1 MNEFRNH
8 PLLELRRP
16 EVREELTVTLEA
28 LDAEL
33 PLRVE
38 TLVAA
43 KGVSGEGASSTDPCD
58 PERQVARLGWAS
70 ADSAERALEL
80 ALASRW
86 PRRSPDER
94 AAVLER
100 AAELLAERRH
110 RMTALVVR
118 EVGKPWE
125 DADAEVCEAIDFLR
139 FYALGARELGDEL
152 LQAPGEHNEIR
163 VRPRGPAAVISPWNF
178 PLSIPCGM
186 VSGALVMGSP
196 VLFKPA
202 EQSPA
207 CGWELARLL
216 LEAGVDE
223 DALTFLPAGGEL
235 GQWLVAEPR
244 IATIA
249 FTGSVAVGLDIQRR
263 AHAADGQRQIK
274 RIVAELGGKNCVL
287 VDSDVDLDEAV
298 PAIVRSAYGYG
309 GQKCSAAARTLVH
322 EGVADRFSERL
333 AGAVE
338 ILRVGPADDFATEVP
353 PLIDPDAVAK
363 FNHYAEACTGAELA
377 RAESAPGPQYVAPLL
392 VDAGHLPADTPV
404 LRDEIFG
411 PLLTVERVRDLDEA
425 ANRVRE
431 LPQALTAGIFSRQP
445 DRIDALIDLLPAGV
459 VYVDR
464 AITGAM
470 VGRQPFGGNGLS
482 GTGARAGGPTYL
494 RHFADEQVVSTNV
507 VRHGVVL

>member
-1 MNEFRNH
+1 MTGFRNH
-8 PLLELRRP
+8 PMLELRRG
-16 EVREELTVTLEA
+16 EVREDLTAALAA
-28 LDAEL
+28 LDREL
-33 PLRVE
+33 PLPPE
-38 TLVAA
+38 TLVGG
-43 KGVSGEGASSTDPCD
+43 KGSRGTGETSTDPCA
-58 PERQVARLGWAS
+58 PEREIARLGWA
-70 ADSAERALEL
+70 ATEDAERALDL

-86 PRRSPDER
+86 PARTPGDR
-94 AAVLER
+94 AAILER
-100 AAELLAERRH
+100 AADLLDERRH

-139 FYALGARELGDEL
+139 FYAVGAQEMTEALV
-152 LQAPGEHNEIR
+152 QAPGERNEMR
-163 VRPRGPAAVISPWNF
+163 LRPRGPAAVISPWNF

-186 VSGALVMGSP
+186 VSAALVMGSP

-207 CGWELARLL
+207 CAWALAKLL

-223 DALTFLPAGGEL
+223 DALAFLPAAAEL
-235 GQWLVAEPR
+235 GRWLVAEPR

-249 FTGSVAVGLDIQRR
+249 FTGSVAVGLEIQRR
-263 AHAADGQRQIK
+263 AHEAEDQRQIK
-274 RIVAELGGKNCVL
+274 RIVSELGGKNCVL

-298 PAIVRSAYGYG
+298 PAVVRSAYGYG
-309 GQKCSAAARTLVH
+309 GQKCSAASRALVH
-322 EGVADRFSERL
+322 AGVADRFAERL
-333 AGAVE
+333 AGAVQ

-353 PLIDPDAVAK
+353 ALIDPGAVAK
-363 FNHYAEACTGAELA
+363 FRRYAEASSGAELA
-377 RAESAPGPQYVAPLL
+377 RAEPANGPQYVAPML
-392 VDAGHLPADTPV
+392 VDGDRLPAETPV

-411 PLLTVERVRDLDEA
+411 PLLTVERVRDLEEA
-425 ANRVRE
+425 ADRVRD
-431 LPQALTAGIFSRQP
+431 LPQALTAGVFSRQP
-445 DRIDALIDLLPAGV
+445 DRIEALIERLPAGL

-470 VGRQPFGGNGLS
+470 VGRQPFGGNRLS

-494 RHFADEQVVSTNV
+494 RHFADEQIVSTNV